1 MRLRCLK
8 HCRQKLGL
16 TSSGKL
22 KFVPLPAFAWC
33 ECGLEKFTM
42 KALFAA
48 LVLAAGLLC
57 PCVEAQQYDAQ
68 RKEFVERKAKA
79 EQGDARAQFQLG
91 LHYYLGR
98 GVEKDFEEAVKWYR
112 KAAEQGNAY
121 AQFNLGGRY
130 FDGEGQKKDFVEAV
144 KWYRKAAEQG
154 NAMAQFNLGECYADG
169 EGVKKNFVEA
179 YAWLNLAGAAE
190 PEAATNRDQLAE
202 RMTPPQ
208 IADSQKRTRELR
220 AIVEAN
226 AKPAK

>member
-1 MRLRCLK
+1 
-8 HCRQKLGL
+8 L